1 MMSQEPVAQLS
12 YYGIS
17 PWEIEVVY
25 GIFNGRFQVKQ
36 TELES
41 FDSDFV
47 SVLNID
53 IPIAFNDEFFK
64 WFEFRRWDKVKAI
77 LKEMK
82 RRRGQKNALKIDLS
96 FSSMPTIRFI
106 ADSDDRD
113 WFNNS
118 IEKIDFVLELI
129 PYHLDPAKLPNDV
142 TEIIYKFDANA
153 ARWRLNTAFVNN
165 KKFVF
170 TGSEWKLII

>member
-1 MMSQEPVAQLS
+1 MGQEPVAQLS

-25 GIFNGRFQVKQ
+25 GIFNGRFHVKQ
-36 TELES
+36 TELEI
-41 FDSDFV
+41 FDADFV

-53 IPIAFNDEFFK
+53 IPVAFNDEFFK

-82 RRRGQKNALKIDLS
+82 RRRGQKNALKIDLC
-96 FSSMPTIRFI
+96 FSSIPKIRFV
-106 ADSDDRD
+106 ADSDDRS
-113 WFNNS
+113 WFDNS
-118 IEKIDFVLELI
+118 LEKIDFVLELL
-129 PYHLDPAKLPNDV
+129 PYHLDPTKLPDDV
-142 TEIIYKFDANA
+142 TEIVYKFDANA
-153 ARWRLNTAFVNN
+153 ARWRLSSAFVNN

-170 TGSEWKLII
+170 SGSSWKLVI

>member
-1 MMSQEPVAQLS
+1 MMSEELVAQLS

-17 PWEIEVVY
+17 PWELEVVY

-41 FDSDFV
+41 YDSDFV

-53 IPIAFNDEFFK
+53 IPLTFNDEFFN

-82 RRRGQKNALKIDLS
+82 RRRGRNNALKVDLI
-96 FSSMPTIRFI
+96 FSGIPKIRFI

-113 WFNNS
+113 WFNNA
-118 IEKIDFVLELI
+118 IEKIDFVLELV
-129 PYHLDPAKLPNDV
+129 PYHLDPTKLPNDV

-153 ARWRLNTAFVNN
+153 ARWRLNTALVGN
-165 KKFVF
+165 KKFIF
-170 TGSEWKLII
+170 TGNDWKLII